1 MVITTKTL
9 YLVRRWKYMGSPL
22 DIEFETEND
31 AHVVFPIANPE
42 LSFPVLTYD
51 RNTLTVSSKEM
62 PWWGNWKEVE

>member
-1 MVITTKTL
+1 
-9 YLVRRWKYMGSPL
+9 MGSPL